1 MAERLSMEEAKINLD
16 KDTSIILLD
25 VRTRE
30 EYALGH
36 IEGAVNIPL
45 QELEESAEE
54 ELADKEQTIYLYCR
68 SGVRTLSAASILEEL
83 GYNKVYDIGG
93 IIAWPYEIVK

>member
-16 KDTSIILLD
+16 KDTSILLLD

-54 ELADKEQTIYLYCR
+54 ELDDKEQTIYLYCR